1 MNEPMLHPSRVI
13 QVNVVKF
20 SQDVELLSQDHEVVQ
35 AAQET
40 YVFIDI
46 YVYHG
51 VYEDKFSI
59 VNYALTVRLF

>member
-1 MNEPMLHPSRVI
+1 MNERRLYSSRVI
-13 QVNVVKF
+13 RVNVVKF
-20 SQDVELLSQDHEVVQ
+20 SQDVELLSQGHEVVQ

-40 YVFIDI
+40 HVFVDI
-46 YVYHG
+46 YVHHG